1 MLLIAYF
8 SILVTSYV
16 CRFPSCKKGVVNNI
30 LVTILLVLGF
40 YITFSKI
47 DSVST
52 SISHGLVVKAQE
64 FPLFGIRWDAIYEM
78 VFLAG
83 LPAIS
88 VISIFLRIEVTK
100 NKLYRQQMIL
110 VAGVVFLGWA
120 TFFGFGYIGGSLI
133 PSFDLLLPFGFAF
146 EIYLLYKIVLQ
157 SVLFDIKTLFAAA
170 VDFAINYL
178 FLGLLAG
185 LVYTLLHPLRVSNL
199 VLFLVIYSAVIGVL
213 LFAGYQIAKY
223 LKKFRR
229 NRTTNYIQQFEK
241 DLASL
246 DYTESPEILFEQIKV

>member
-1 MLLIAYF
+1 MVYILLNVFLFSILVWFSSFADMHSEATRTKQLISPILILAVVALMNALSILFNFWGNNQIANIAGKIYMLLIAYF

-83 LPAIS
+83 LPAIFCNFNS
-88 VISIFLRIEVTK
+88 
-100 NKLYRQQMIL
+100 
-110 VAGVVFLGWA
+110 
-120 TFFGFGYIGGSLI
+120 
-133 PSFDLLLPFGFAF
+133 
-146 EIYLLYKIVLQ
+146 
-157 SVLFDIKTLFAAA
+157 
-170 VDFAINYL
+170 
-178 FLGLLAG
+178 
-185 LVYTLLHPLRVSNL
+185 
-199 VLFLVIYSAVIGVL
+199 
-213 LFAGYQIAKY
+213 
-223 LKKFRR
+223 
-229 NRTTNYIQQFEK
+229 
-241 DLASL
+241 
-246 DYTESPEILFEQIKV
+246 